1 MGTGD
6 LTGMVRSI
14 PLALTV
20 FRICSA
26 PILIVLAALE
36 LERAFLGLAVAALLS
51 DALDGAIARRLGAAS
66 QTGRLLESWS
76 DLLIALTAFV
86 GAALLWPDTMRE
98 EAAYIAVVLTAFVVP
113 NSYAL
118 LRFRRL
124 LGYHTISAKVSG
136 VLLSTGAV
144 LLFLGVTPLLFR
156 VAALVELMVALEY
169 IAISLII
176 PDWDGEIPSVWHALR
191 LRNAGQQKGRTP
203 RDA

>member
-1 MGTGD
+1 MGD
-6 LTGMVRSI
+6 LTAMVRSI

-26 PILIVLAALE
+26 PVLILLAALE

-66 QTGRLLESWS
+66 QTGRLLDSWA
-76 DLLIALTAFV
+76 DLLIALSAFV
-86 GAALLWPDTMRE
+86 GAALLWPDTMRQ
-98 EAAYIAVVLTAFVVP
+98 EATYIAVVLTAFVVP

-191 LRNAGQQKGRTP
+191 LRNAGQEEGRIP